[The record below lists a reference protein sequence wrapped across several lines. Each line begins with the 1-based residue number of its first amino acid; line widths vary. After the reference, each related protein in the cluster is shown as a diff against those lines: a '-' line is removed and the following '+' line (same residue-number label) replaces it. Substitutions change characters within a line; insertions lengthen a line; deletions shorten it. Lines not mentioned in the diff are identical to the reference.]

1 MISLIAAALIVG
13 GTLLMLVAAVG
24 VARMPDLYIRL
35 QASTKAASLGAGS
48 VLLALAL
55 VFADFAVAMRALLAI
70 VFIFLTVP
78 ISGHL
83 IARAAYLV
91 GVKPWEGTRW
101 DELAGRYDMVTHVAA
116 SPDLRKP
123 PPASA
128 EAVGIVSEDEPPPPA
143 PLRPPAP

>member
-1 MISLIAAALIVG
+1 MIALISALLILG

-55 VFADFAVAMRALLAI
+55 TFGDFAVAMRALLAI

-83 IARAAYLV
+83 IARAAYLR
-91 GVKPWEGTRW
+91 GVRPWELTRW
-101 DELAGRYDMVTHVAA
+101 DELKGKYDIVTHVAA
-116 SPDLRKP
+116 SPDLVRSDAPSPAP
-123 PPASA
+123 PTAD
-128 EAVGIVSEDEPPPPA
+128 AVGIPPVDEAPPA
-143 PLRPPAP
+143 P